1 MDRDLATLL
10 QDPFCGLDEDPD
22 SDSRIRKVAMTMMAS
37 TMADDLM
44 QPLTAVMNYLH
55 AAAANMKFVDDSAEN
70 LELVWLASRQ
80 TVRAVEMI
88 ERMRSFVSAGRVE
101 GKCESLVAMIDA
113 VRSDLLLDGR
123 FDAELEIVIG
133 PEADFVLVDRIQFEL
148 LLSNLLVNASEAVAG
163 RDERRVAIESRRRGK
178 EVELVIRDSGP
189 GLTDEAFANLFAPA
203 FTTKP
208 AGRGLGL
215 TICRAI
221 LQSHG
226 GRLLADR
233 PRGGGAA
240 FHLSVPAAD
249 RMSHWEELG

>member
-1 MDRDLATLL
+1 
-10 QDPFCGLDEDPD
+10 
-22 SDSRIRKVAMTMMAS
+22 
-37 TMADDLM
+37 
-44 QPLTAVMNYLH
+44 MNYLH

-101 GKCESLVAMIDA
+101 GKCESLVAMIEA
-113 VRSDLLLDGR
+113 VRCDLFIDGR

-133 PEADFVLVDRIQFEL
+133 PDADFVLADRIQFEL
-148 LLSNLLVNASEAVAG
+148 VLNTLLANAAEAVAG
-163 RDERRVAIESRRRGK
+163 QDDRKVAIEARRKGK
-178 EVELVIRDSGP
+178 DVELCIRDSGP
-189 GLTDEAFANLFAPA
+189 CLSDEVFANLFVPGFAEGGP
-203 FTTKP
+203 
-208 AGRGLGL
+208 RSGLGL

-240 FHLSVPAAD
+240 FHLSIPAAD
-249 RMSHWEELG
+249 RTSLWEDFG